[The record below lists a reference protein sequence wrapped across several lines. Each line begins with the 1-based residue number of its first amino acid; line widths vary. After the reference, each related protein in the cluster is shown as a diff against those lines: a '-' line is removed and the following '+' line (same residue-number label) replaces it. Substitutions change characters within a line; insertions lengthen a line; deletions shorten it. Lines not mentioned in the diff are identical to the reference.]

1 MEQCWRWFG
10 PGDPISLAKIAQ
22 AGATGIVN
30 ALHEIPTGEVWP
42 VSAIM
47 DRNSVIE
54 DAGLKWS
61 VVESVPVHADIQKG
75 NADRDQKID
84 AYKQTIR
91 NLAEVGVGV
100 ICYNFMPIVDWTRTE
115 LGFVLQ
121 NGAEALRFDA
131 AQFAAYDVHI
141 LKRRDATL
149 DYDDDMLRRAEKIY
163 SVLDE
168 DGCTV
173 LEKSI
178 IAGLPGGE
186 GSYGREGLRS
196 EIEIFR
202 ELGESGLRQNLE
214 MFLSEIVPVAAESGV
229 AMAIHPD
236 DPPFSLFGVPRIVST
251 ADDVRKIFSIENSIA
266 NGLTLCAGSFGARG
280 DNDLTQMAT
289 EFGERIHF
297 VHLRNVTREHDGSF
311 YESEHLDGDN
321 DLISL
326 VSALLQQESVR
337 SQAGGAVSEI
347 PMRPDHGHTMGDELE
362 HCGVNPGYSYVGRL
376 KGLAELRG
384 VIRTLEWQER
394 GASR

>member
-10 PGDPISLAKIAQ
+10 PGDPISLAKVAQ
-22 AGATGIVN
+22 AGATGVVS

-42 VSAIM
+42 VSDIQE
-47 DRNSVIE
+47 RNSLIE

-75 NADRDQKID
+75 NAGCEQKID

-141 LKRRDATL
+141 LKRRDAEL
-149 DYDDDMLRRAEKIY
+149 DYDDDMLRRAKNY
-163 SVLDE
+163 NASLDE
-168 DGCTV
+168 DGRTA

-178 IAGLPGGE
+178 IAGLPGRE
-186 GSYGREGLRS
+186 GSYDREGLRS
-196 EIEIFR
+196 EI
-202 ELGESGLRQNLE
+202 
-214 MFLSEIVPVAAESGV
+214 

-251 ADDVRKIFSIENSIA
+251 ADDVRKIFSIQDTA
-266 NGLTLCAGSFGARG
+266 TNGLTLCAGSFGARG
-280 DNDLTQMAT
+280 DNDLTQMAR

-311 YESEHLDGDN
+311 YEAEHLDGDN

-326 VSALLQQESVR
+326 LSALLKQESAR
-337 SQAGGAVSEI
+337 SQSGGTLSEI

-362 HCGVNPGYSYVGRL
+362 HGGVNPGYSYVGRL

-394 GASR
+394 GASQ